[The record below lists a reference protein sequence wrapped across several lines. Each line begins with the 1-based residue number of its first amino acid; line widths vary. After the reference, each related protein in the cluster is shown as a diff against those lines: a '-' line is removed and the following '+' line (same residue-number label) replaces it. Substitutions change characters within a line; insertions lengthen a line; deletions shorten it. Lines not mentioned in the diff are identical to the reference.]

1 MSPSIK
7 SNAGTIMPQGAS
19 PYRQLKNVAK
29 AFLLLSAATLS
40 ANAANLLSNG
50 GFETQSHFSGGAA
63 IAGDGSYIGVI
74 AGQLPGWTIEAG
86 HAVTIHNIGAYP
98 LISGTYSV
106 NIDGEGYNG
115 RNANFYQDFLSA
127 VGSSYLLEFDWST
140 WRPGSNIGLDVTVTD
155 TVTSSLLYR
164 FNYTGNGTFGVTHQ
178 AASFLGSGNSLR
190 LRVQESPNSGTNDN
204 RFMVDNFSV
213 VQTTVPDASSTLG
226 LALVAVGGLVLAG
239 RRSRN

>member
-1 MSPSIK
+1 
-7 SNAGTIMPQGAS
+7 
-19 PYRQLKNVAK
+19 
-29 AFLLLSAATLS
+29 
-40 ANAANLLSNG
+40 
-50 GFETQSHFSGGAA
+50 
-63 IAGDGSYIGVI
+63 
-74 AGQLPGWTIEAG
+74 
-86 HAVTIHNIGAYP
+86 
-98 LISGTYSV
+98 
-106 NIDGEGYNG
+106 
-115 RNANFYQDFLSA
+115 
-127 VGSSYLLEFDWST
+127 
-140 WRPGSNIGLDVTVTD
+140 
-155 TVTSSLLYR
+155 LLYR